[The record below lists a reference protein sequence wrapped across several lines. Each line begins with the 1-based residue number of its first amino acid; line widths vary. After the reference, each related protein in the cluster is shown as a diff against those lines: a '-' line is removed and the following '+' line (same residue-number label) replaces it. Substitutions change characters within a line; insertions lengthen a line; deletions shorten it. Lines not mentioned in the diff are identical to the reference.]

1 MENEIN
7 TNVQTALDFFKA
19 GEYEKSVNA
28 FLGALKDDD
37 KNPNILNNIGLCYSK
52 LAKDDL
58 ASEYFIKAL
67 SYNSKAVQTYINLAD
82 VYFRNKKIVDA
93 INLLE
98 NAVTIMPT
106 EIALKHYL
114 SRFYL
119 EDCRYELAMEQLF
132 EILDIDG
139 DNLDAYWDLGNI
151 QFEIGDYD
159 SAIDNYENVLDK
171 VTNNAVLY
179 YQTAIAY
186 EANDNVDKAI
196 SNHLKAISC
205 NENFHPS
212 YKKLGILFMARKD
225 NESAIE
231 YFNDYINFD
240 LPSDEKKN
248 IEDIINRL
256 KKDK

>member
-7 TNVQTALDFFKA
+7 ADIQTALDYFKA
-19 GEYEKSVNA
+19 SEYENAAEA
-28 FLGALKDDD
+28 FLKALEED
-37 KNPNILNNIGLCYSK
+37 KNNPNILNNIGLCYSK

-58 ASEYFIKAL
+58 ATEYFIKAL
-67 SYNSKAVQTYINLAD
+67 SFNSKSVQTYINLAD
-82 VYFRNKKIVDA
+82 VYFRNKNIIDA

-98 NAVTIMPT
+98 NAVTLMPQ

-119 EDCRYELAMEQLF
+119 EDCRYDLAMEQLF
-132 EILDIDG
+132 EILDIDS

-151 QFEIGDYD
+151 QFEVGDYD

-171 VTNNAVLY
+171 VTDNAVLY

-186 EANDNVDKAI
+186 EANDNIDKAI
-196 SNHLKAISC
+196 SNHLKAVSC

-212 YKKLGILFMARKD
+212 YKKLGILFMARND
-225 NESAIE
+225 YESAIE
-231 YFNDYINFD
+231 YFQDYLNFD
-240 LPSDEKKN
+240 LPEEEKESIK
-248 IEDIINRL
+248 DIIKRIS
-256 KKDK
+256 K

>member
-7 TNVQTALDFFKA
+7 TDLQTALDSFKPQYYQKA
-19 GEYEKSVNA
+19 AEA
-28 FLGALKDDD
+28 FLKVLEQD
-37 KNPNILNNIGLCYSK
+37 KNNPNILNNIGLCYSK

-58 ASEYFIKAL
+58 AADYFIKAL
-67 SYNSKAVQTYINLAD
+67 SNNPKSVQTYINLAD
-82 VYFRNKKIVDA
+82 VYFRNKNIVDA

-98 NAVTIMPT
+98 NGVTLMPQ

-119 EDCRYELAMEQLF
+119 EDCRYDLAMDQLN
-132 EILDIDG
+132 EILDIDEE
-139 DNLDAYWDLGNI
+139 NLDAYWDLGNLH
-151 QFEIGDYD
+151 FELGDYD
-159 SAIDNYENVLDK
+159 SAVQNYENVLEKITD
-171 VTNNAVLY
+171 NAVLY

-186 EANDNVDKAI
+186 EAGDNIDKAI

-212 YKKLGILFMARKD
+212 YKKLGILFMARND

-231 YFNDYINFD
+231 YFQDYLNFD
-240 LPSDEKKN
+240 LPIEEKKN
-248 IEDIINRL
+248 IEDLINRIS
-256 KKDK
+256 K

>member
-7 TNVQTALDFFKA
+7 TEIQTALDYFKA
-19 GEYEKSVNA
+19 AEYDKAAEA
-28 FLGALKDDD
+28 FLKALETD
-37 KNPNILNNIGLCYSK
+37 KNNPNILNNIGLCYSK

-58 ASEYFIKAL
+58 AVEYFIKTL
-67 SYNSKAVQTYINLAD
+67 SFNSKSVQTYINLAD
-82 VYFRNKKIVDA
+82 VYFRNKNIIDA

-98 NAVTIMPT
+98 NAVTLMPN

-119 EDCRYELAMEQLF
+119 EDCRYDLAMEQLF
-132 EILDIDG
+132 EILDIDS

-151 QFEIGDYD
+151 QFEVGDYD
-159 SAIDNYENVLDK
+159 SAIDNYENVLEK

-186 EANDNVDKAI
+186 EANDNIDKAI

-212 YKKLGILFMARKD
+212 YKKLGILFMARND

-231 YFNDYINFD
+231 YFQDYLNFD
-240 LPSDEKKN
+240 LPQEEKQT
-248 IEDIINRL
+248 IEDLIKRIS
-256 KKDK
+256 K

>member
-7 TNVQTALDFFKA
+7 TEIQTALDYFKA
-19 GEYEKSVNA
+19 AEYDKAAEA
-28 FLGALKDDD
+28 FLKAIESD
-37 KNPNILNNIGLCYSK
+37 KNNPNILNNIGLCYSK

-58 ASEYFIKAL
+58 AIEYFIKTL
-67 SYNSKAVQTYINLAD
+67 SFNSKSVQTYINLAD
-82 VYFRNKKIVDA
+82 VYFRNKNIIDA

-98 NAVTIMPT
+98 NAVTLMPN

-119 EDCRYELAMEQLF
+119 EDCRYDLAMEQLF

-151 QFEIGDYD
+151 QFEVGDYD
-159 SAIDNYENVLDK
+159 SAIDNYENVLEK

-186 EANDNVDKAI
+186 EANDNIDKAI

-212 YKKLGILFMARKD
+212 YKKLGILFMARND

-231 YFNDYINFD
+231 YFQDYLNFD
-240 LPSDEKKN
+240 LPDEEKKT
-248 IEDIINRL
+248 IEDLIKRIS
-256 KKDK
+256 K

>member
-7 TNVQTALDFFKA
+7 NEIQSALDYFKA
-19 GEYEKSVNA
+19 SDYEKA
-28 FLGALKDDD
+28 ADLFIKALDSD
-37 KNPNILNNIGLCYSK
+37 KNNPNILNNIGLCYSK

-58 ASEYFIKAL
+58 AEEYFIKAL
-67 SYNSKAVQTYINLAD
+67 SFNSKAVQTYINLAD
-82 VYFRNKKIVDA
+82 VYFRNKKIADA

-98 NAVTIMPT
+98 NGVTLMPK

-119 EDCRYELAMEQLF
+119 EDCRYDLAMDQLF

-151 QFEIGDYD
+151 QFELGDYD
-159 SAIDNYENVLDK
+159 SAVDNYENVLEK

-186 EANDNVDKAI
+186 EAADNTDKAI

-212 YKKLGILFMARKD
+212 YKKLGILFMARND

-231 YFNDYINFD
+231 YFQDYLNFD
-240 LPSDEKKN
+240 LPEDEKKT
-248 IEDIINRL
+248 I
-256 KKDK
+256 KDLILRISK